1 MGHTRRRAP
10 RRRPRAVSGRRFGPP
25 RKSGTNGGGTGGDL
39 VHAISLY
46 ATLFGLWLLLSG
58 FFEPFPLFLGVVCC
72 ALVTVIAHRMDVI
85 DAEGQPVHITWRFL
99 NYLPWLAWRI
109 VLANIDVAR
118 CVLSPGRP
126 IAPVLKW
133 VPASQRSDLGAVI
146 YANSITLTPG
156 TVSTSVEPGRIQ
168 VHALTG
174 EGMADIEKGDMD
186 ARVRA
191 VEG

>member
-10 RRRPRAVSGRRFGPP
+10 RRMLRAVSGLRFGPP
-25 RKSGTNGGGTGGDL
+25 RNSRPTEATRGGDL
-39 VHAISLY
+39 VHTISLY

-58 FFEPFPLFLGVVCC
+58 FFEPFFLFLGVVCC
-72 ALVTVIAHRMDVI
+72 ALVTVIAQRMDVV

-99 NYLPWLAWRI
+99 TYLPWLAWQI

-118 CVLSPGRP
+118 RVLSPARP
-126 IAPVLKW
+126 IEPVLKW

-168 VHALTG
+168 VHALSG
-174 EGMADIEKGDMD
+174 EGMAELEKGDMD

>member
-1 MGHTRRRAP
+1 M
-10 RRRPRAVSGRRFGPP
+10 
-25 RKSGTNGGGTGGDL
+25 

-99 NYLPWLAWRI
+99 TYLPWLAWRI
-109 VLANIDVAR
+109 FLANVDVAR
-118 CVLSPGRP
+118 RVLSPGRP

-133 VPASQRSDLGAVI
+133 VSASQRTDLGAVI

-174 EGMADIEKGDMD
+174 EGMADIETGDMD